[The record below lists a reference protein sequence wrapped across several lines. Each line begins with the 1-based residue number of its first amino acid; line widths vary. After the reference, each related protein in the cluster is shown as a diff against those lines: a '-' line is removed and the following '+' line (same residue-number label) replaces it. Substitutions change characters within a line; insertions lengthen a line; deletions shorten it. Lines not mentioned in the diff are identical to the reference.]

1 VVVARSAALTSQDSM
16 TARRAPLAT
25 SLVGMLQNA
34 LEGFSPWVEAI
45 RSGVYALPARG
56 PARMLGGEEA
66 MAGRIRDAILGTTM
80 QPYEGAIELDLGVGI
95 ADGLFAGFL
104 AARHAGAPMAPGATA
119 KVWLVPPGSSRAFL
133 AGWPVEVLGRKKLAL
148 ALYAL
153 GIKTL
158 GDLAALPLGEVLT
171 RFGVD
176 GAACW
181 RVAAGLEGDLPGF
194 RQPAPKSR
202 SQPVPAPS
210 ILSKQR
216 RGANWVPKAHQNH
229 ISMSD
234 LQPAIRQEGL
244 WGEHDD
250 GRALACASIARV
262 EKLLGTGKV
271 LRATMQGGWA
281 PSERVT
287 LVSWSTHYM
296 PPGDSQCSLAKA
308 IGCMPGDGV
317 RSDRKGDGAPWP
329 GRIPPPAPA
338 SVCSTPLASILL
350 DTMGSQ
356 VAVTARGVLSA
367 TPAKVGVGVATR
379 QGTGAFRARAW
390 ETVISWAG
398 PWPADERWWSPF
410 ATRRARL
417 QVLTRNGMAYLMAV
431 ERGQWWIEAIYD

>member
-1 VVVARSAALTSQDSM
+1 
-16 TARRAPLAT
+16 
-25 SLVGMLQNA
+25 MLQA
-34 LEGFSPWVEAI
+34 KLEGFSPWVEAI
-45 RSGVYALPARG
+45 RSGVYALPAHG

-66 MAGRIRDAILGTTM
+66 MAGRIRDAILETM
-80 QPYEGAIELDLGVGI
+80 MQLDRGAIALDLGVGI

-104 AARHAGAPMAPGATA
+104 AAKYAGAPMAPGGTA
-119 KVWLVPPGSSRAFL
+119 GVWLVPPGSSQAFL
-133 AGWPVEVLGRKKLAL
+133 AGWPVGVLGRKKLAL

-194 RQPAPKSR
+194 RQPALRSR
-202 SQPVPAPS
+202 PQPVPAPS
-210 ILSKQR
+210 SSSKQR
-216 RGANWVPKAHQNH
+216 QGANWIPTAHQSH
-229 ISMSD
+229 LAMSN

-250 GRALACASIARV
+250 GRALACAAIARV
-262 EKLLGTGKV
+262 EKLLGTGRV
-271 LRATMQGGWA
+271 LRATLQGGWA

-287 LVSWSTHYM
+287 LVSWSTQYM
-296 PPGDSQCSLAKA
+296 PPGDGQRRLAKA
-308 IGCMPGDGV
+308 IGRMPGDGMG
-317 RSDRKGDGAPWP
+317 SDRNGDGAPWP

-338 SVCSTPLASILL
+338 LVCPTPLASMLL
-350 DTMGSQ
+350 DTMSSQ

-367 TPAKVGVGVATR
+367 SPAKVGVGGTTR
-379 QGTGAFRARAW
+379 QGTGTFRARAW

-417 QVLTRNGMAYLMAV
+417 QVLTSNGMAYLMAV